1 MKRFLSLVALL
12 IATAVTVSAQTDI
25 KKLNKA
31 TKTTIVKLLGNTTEK
46 WGYTDIDHY
55 PCIGSATKNGFGPS
69 GCELHIQP
77 NNNELLYF
85 NTGSSKYCVLSDI
98 VAGGIKV
105 GSKIADL
112 QKIDFSKTRY
122 GRNKRANNLMLV
134 SESGSERT
142 YTIYGQE
149 YKKIILRV
157 SSGVV
162 TGWQFRTAENDY
174 EVNYD
179 KSISFF

>member
-1 MKRFLSLVALL
+1 MLVLST
-12 IATAVTVSAQTDI
+12 ATISAFGQTDI

-31 TKTTIVKLLGNTTEK
+31 SRTTIVKLLGNTTEK
-46 WGYTDIDHY
+46 WGYTDYDHY
-55 PCIGSATKNGFGPS
+55 PCIGSATMGGFGPS
-69 GCELHIQP
+69 GCELIIHP
-77 NNNELLYF
+77 KDNALLYLD
-85 NTGSSKYCVLSDI
+85 TASSKYCVLSDI
-98 VAGGIKV
+98 VSGGIKV

-112 QKIDFSKTRY
+112 QKTDFSKTRY
-122 GRNKRANNLMLV
+122 GRNKKANNLMLV
-134 SESGSERT
+134 QDISATEKM

-149 YKKIILRV
+149 YQKIILRV

-162 TGWQFRTAENDY
+162 TGWQFHTAENDY